1 MQVITSTKPIN
12 MSRASVN
19 KSERKWDM
27 LQFIIMNLFNMY
39 YQILSIRL
47 V

>member
-12 MSRASVN
+12 MSRAPVN